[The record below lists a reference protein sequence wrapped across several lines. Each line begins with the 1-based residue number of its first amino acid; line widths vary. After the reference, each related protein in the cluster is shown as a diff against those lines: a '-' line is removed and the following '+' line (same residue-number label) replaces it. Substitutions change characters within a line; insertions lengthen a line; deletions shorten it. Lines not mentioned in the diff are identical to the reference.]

1 MVKIPPTVSD
11 MDIVLDK
18 EKRKLV
24 QKTKKTTRNWYKK
37 TESKGIKRIF

>member
-24 QKTKKTTRNWYKK
+24 QKTKKKQEIVIRKQK
-37 TESKGIKRIF
+37 AKV

>member
-24 QKTKKTTRNWYKK
+24 QKTKKQ
-37 TESKGIKRIF
+37 EIGIRKQKAKV